1 MKHLILKIL
10 CAAAAAAAMISC
22 TGKENPDPAGSSGL
36 EMKSSAYYIPY
47 IMTEWR

>member
-22 TGKENPDPAGSSGL
+22 TGKENPDPAGS
-36 EMKSSAYYIPY
+36 
-47 IMTEWR
+47 